1 MREVTVTYCDYC
13 GKEITPPYSSVEY
26 KDGRKLDLCS
36 EYIENGRNCL
46 QKHKDFEF
54 RQNEEKMLRS
64 TLIELGFKELP
75 QSTITASLTYDLG
88 RHRQLSFG
96 SIQTPNEMLYI
107 YELDDKDPRKITDL
121 VCLRNFD
128 YDGYTSVEQIKE
140 LITSLT
146 GRVF

>member
-1 MREVTVTYCDYC
+1 MNTDKT
-13 GKEITPPYSSVEY
+13 S
-26 KDGRKLDLCS
+26 L
-36 EYIENGRNCL
+36 ENESQPSCL
-46 QKHKDFEF
+46 GAVIGSAF
-54 RQNEEKMLRS
+54 RS

-75 QSTITASLTYDLG
+75 HSTITASLTYDLG

-107 YELDDKDPRKITDL
+107 YELDDKDPRKIIDL

-128 YDGYTSVEQIKE
+128 YDGYTNVEQIKA
-140 LITSLT
+140 LITFLT

>member
-1 MREVTVTYCDYC
+1 MKNETSLNHETPQLNIGAVT
-13 GKEITPPYSSVEY
+13 GSA
-26 KDGRKLDLCS
+26 
-36 EYIENGRNCL
+36 
-46 QKHKDFEF
+46 F
-54 RQNEEKMLRS
+54 RS

-75 QSTITASLTYDLG
+75 HSTITASLTYDLG
-88 RHRQLSFG
+88 RRRQLSFG

-107 YELDDKDPRKITDL
+107 YELDDKESRKITDL

-140 LITSLT
+140 LITFLT